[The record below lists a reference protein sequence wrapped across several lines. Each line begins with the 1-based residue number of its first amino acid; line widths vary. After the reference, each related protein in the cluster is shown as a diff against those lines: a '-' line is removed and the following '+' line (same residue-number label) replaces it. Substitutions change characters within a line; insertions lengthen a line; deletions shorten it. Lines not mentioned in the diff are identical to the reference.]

1 MNNILLKPL
10 FEKKADPLT
19 LLLRDI
25 FKDNKYAM
33 SYLGA
38 LSIGLG
44 FSQINTLSAEETDS
58 TVEEIIV
65 TGSKPLSIQDFDNE
79 VKKGALI
86 LDVRHQKDFVK
97 GFIPGSWF
105 IGIDGGFAP
114 WVGSLIKD
122 INQKIVIIFF

>member
-65 TGSKPLSIQDFDNE
+65 TASKRATNIQDLPMAVQAIGSE
-79 VKKGALI
+79 ELEAKILLI
-86 LDVRHQKDFVK
+86 L
-97 GFIPGSWF
+97 
-105 IGIDGGFAP
+105 
-114 WVGSLIKD
+114 LILLLYPHP
-122 INQKIVIIFF
+122 

>member
-58 TVEEIIV
+58 TVEEISLQLQKEQLIFKIFLWQF
-65 TGSKPLSIQDFDNE
+65 KPL
-79 VKKGALI
+79 V
-86 LDVRHQKDFVK
+86 QK
-97 GFIPGSWF
+97 
-105 IGIDGGFAP
+105 
-114 WVGSLIKD
+114 
-122 INQKIVIIFF
+122 N

>member
-1 MNNILLKPL
+1 MKNILLKPL

-44 FSQINTLSAEETDS
+44 FQSN
-58 TVEEIIV
+58 V
-65 TGSKPLSIQDFDNE
+65 
-79 VKKGALI
+79 LI
-86 LDVRHQKDFVK
+86 L
-97 GFIPGSWF
+97 
-105 IGIDGGFAP
+105 
-114 WVGSLIKD
+114 
-122 INQKIVIIFF
+122 NN

>member
-44 FSQINTLSAEETDS
+44 FSQINSLNAEEADS
-58 TVEEIIV
+58 SVEEIIV
-65 TGSKPLSIQDFDNE
+65 TASKRATNIQDLTMA
-79 VKKGALI
+79 VQAIGAE
-86 LDVRHQKDFVK
+86 
-97 GFIPGSWF
+97 
-105 IGIDGGFAP
+105 A
-114 WVGSLIKD
+114 
-122 INQKIVIIFF
+122 